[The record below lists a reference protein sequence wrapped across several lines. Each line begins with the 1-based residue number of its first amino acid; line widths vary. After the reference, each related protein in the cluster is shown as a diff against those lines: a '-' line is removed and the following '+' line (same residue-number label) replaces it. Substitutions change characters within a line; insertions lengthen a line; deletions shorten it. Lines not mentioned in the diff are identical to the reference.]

1 MNFGLDNDTVVE
13 MHRVFKKYPQIEEV
27 ILYGS
32 RAKGNFRE
40 GSDIDLTL
48 KGHDLSEDVCAQV
61 WLDLDELNTPYLM
74 DISLFRHLSNPDLI
88 RHIEKTGKT
97 FYKAKI

>member
-1 MNFGLDNDTVVE
+1 MMNFGLDLITQE
-13 MHRVFKKYPQIEEV
+13 KFRKLFEKHPQIEQV

-48 KGHDLSEDVCAQV
+48 IGNISEDLQRELTQE
-61 WLDLDELNTPYLM
+61 LDDLNTPYLI
-74 DISLFRHLSNPDLI
+74 DISIFDQLKSLELI
-88 RHIEKTGKT
+88 AHIQRVGKV
-97 FYKAKI
+97 FYQKGW